1 MHLRMPC
8 LALLVVSIAA
18 MDVFAQTA
26 ASPSTDYSDPQVWL
40 CRPDRPGACDV
51 DLSTTVVGAD
61 GRATVER
68 ARPDPKA
75 PVDCFY
81 VYPTVSTDTT
91 DVSDLA
97 PNDSERN
104 VVRLQLARFGTKCRL
119 FAPMYRQLTLA
130 AMGRA
135 NAAGIESPDFLGL
148 GYQDVRAAWRYYL
161 AHANGNRG
169 VVLIGHSQGSAILIE
184 LMRREIEGT
193 AAQARIVSALLIGA
207 PGGVLVPRGRDVGGT
222 FAHLPL
228 CRAATQT
235 GCVVAYSSFRS
246 TAPPTAATR
255 FGMSPDS
262 TLVATCTNP
271 AALGGGEAALNGYF
285 DAKGET
291 ALPMGPA
298 EPWTVAEQPI
308 ATPMVR
314 VVGLLKGQCKS
325 DAFATYL
332 EVTVQRGPGSP
343 ASRDIQGDL
352 AEGLGLHLVDMEVA
366 MGNLVDLVGQ
376 QARSYLEL
384 KRRTAGYGSDAST
397 SACSS
402 CALNGRANVA
412 IRAPGIAVS
421 GNSSAMSTARTSVI
435 VSSTPASGASTI
447 SRSGG

>member
-1 MHLRMPC
+1 MRMLRLVL
-8 LALLVVSIAA
+8 LALSVAA
-18 MDVFAQTA
+18 TDAFAQVTA
-26 ASPSTDYSDPQVWL
+26 APPPTDYSNPQVWL
-40 CRPDRPGACDV
+40 CRPGRPDACDV
-51 DLSTTVVGAD
+51 DLSTTVIGRD

-68 ARPDPKA
+68 ASLDPDA

-91 DVSDLA
+91 TNSDLV
-97 PNDSERN
+97 PNETERN

-130 AMGRA
+130 AMGRS
-135 NAAGIESPDFLGL
+135 NAAGIASPDFLGV

-161 AHANGNRG
+161 AHDNGNRG

-184 LMRREIEGT
+184 LIRREIEGT
-193 AAQARIVSALLIGA
+193 SAQARIVSALLIGA

-228 CRAATQT
+228 CRVATQA
-235 GCVVAYSSFRS
+235 GCAVVYSSFRS

-271 AALGGGEAALNGYF
+271 AALGGGEAALDGYF
-285 DAKGET
+285 DANGET

-298 EPWTVAEQPI
+298 EAWTVGGQPI

-314 VVGLLKGQCKS
+314 VAGLLKAQCKS
-325 DAFATYL
+325 NKFATYL
-332 EVTVQRGPGSP
+332 EVSVERGPDSP

-366 MGNLVDLVGQ
+366 MGNLIDLVGQ
-376 QARSYLEL
+376 QSRSYLD
-384 KRRTAGYGSDAST
+384 KTRRRYLQGSINAQDQNLRTHIAGRRDPIVRRRQLPVRKLDHPVSH
-397 SACSS
+397 S
-402 CALNGRANVA
+402 CGARDVGGE
-412 IRAPGIAVS
+412 IR
-421 GNSSAMSTARTSVI
+421 
-435 VSSTPASGASTI
+435 
-447 SRSGG
+447 